1 MANYAKLQIK
11 AVLSKNTDYSEPTV
25 IFNPAPY
32 EPATA
37 DIPEY
42 IHTEL
47 LCGTG
52 GVILDTTILDGVS
65 FVVIK
70 NLDATNY
77 VTFTY
82 GTAGIGD
89 ATDQAIRI
97 HAGGFFAA
105 TDFDQDDSAKLTL
118 TANTAGCQCEV
129 FLVGT

>member
-1 MANYAKLQIK
+1 MANYAKLHIK
-11 AVLSKNTDYSEPTV
+11 AVLSKNSDYSNPTV
-25 IFNPAPY
+25 TFNPSPY
-32 EPATA
+32 APATA

-65 FVVIK
+65 FIVIK
-70 NLDATNY
+70 NLDDTNY

-82 GTAGIGD
+82 GTAGVGD
-89 ATDQAIRI
+89 ATDQVIRI
-97 HAGGFFAA
+97 AAGGFFAS